1 MDMKE
6 ALGYLDDFD
15 VPDSELGFDVMGAII
30 NPAGAVLDAL
40 GVKGAA
46 KVILDPHGALHDA
59 TGGKLLKQALGGGNG
74 SASARSGGGGG
85 LLGGNTLIDRVNK
98 MMRQANAKI
107 AQSQARAEE
116 PRAGT
121 HGMRMTGDSGPS
133 EMERAMMKMAN
144 RPRIQARSS
153 SEGGTKDAALVSAIA
168 TRVRSELAP
177 EMNAINKKLGL
188 AANQSQATS
197 EHNYLNNTT
206 NYRKKV
212 IGDLMAMRARLPAD
226 DPRRGRIM
234 RVGLLS
240 GFM

>member
-1 MDMKE
+1 MHMKE
-6 ALGYLDDFD
+6 ALGYLGDFD
-15 VPDSELGFDVMGAII
+15 VPDSDLGAFDFLGAAL
-30 NPAGAVLDAL
+30 NPAGALLDAL

-46 KVILDPHGALHDA
+46 KVIIDPGGALHDA
-59 TGGKLLKQALGGGNG
+59 TGGKLLKQALGGGSG
-74 SASARSGGGGG
+74 KKRSTGGSGG
-85 LLGGNTLIDRVNK
+85 LIGQVNA
-98 MMRQANAKI
+98 MMAKNARMIRDAK
-107 AQSQARAEE
+107 AAVAKAEE
-116 PRAGT
+116 SPREGT
-121 HGMRMTGDSGPS
+121 HGMRMTGDSGPTD
-133 EMERAMMKMAN
+133 MERMMMTLAN
-144 RPRIQARSS
+144 KPRIQARSS
-153 SEGGTKDAALVSAIA
+153 SEGGTKDAAMISAIA

-188 AANQSQATS
+188 AANQNQATS

-234 RVGLLS
+234 RVGILS